1 MHLFFFIKEHKDRCD
16 DLLQMKTWSIG
27 NSSIYV
33 NETTREYSD
42 NLFGP
47 WQTVTNV
54 TATNFVA
61 NYNVSILKFGQTFFD
76 DHMSTF
82 FLIQIKKYLLF
93 FQFRQALKVE
103 RKKLCCKKL
112 LKRRRL
118 TLPLKV

>member
-1 MHLFFFIKEHKDRCD
+1 
-16 DLLQMKTWSIG
+16 MKTWSIG

-61 NYNVSILKFGQTFFD
+61 NYNVSILKLIQSFFD

-82 FLIQIKKYLLF
+82 FSYKLKKYLLVF
-93 FQFRQALKVE
+93 SI
-103 RKKLCCKKL
+103 
-112 LKRRRL
+112 
-118 TLPLKV
+118 